1 MDDFDFKALIEQEE
15 RAHKERV
22 RQLKNRQKE
31 YDANTSRMREILE
44 QMRTLMGEYRALY
57 DSVKKTSRRRRDQM
71 EAAGFPDTPA
81 LLAELRSVASGQKEQ
96 DKETTDAQTPQPTGD
111 TEPSAGQPVEAA
123 EHHETNPAGD
133 EPSEWREPE
142 PSEGDGWNN

>member
-96 DKETTDAQTPQPTGD
+96 DKETADAPAPQPED
-111 TEPSAGQPVEAA
+111 DAEPSVERPADDAMGQVD
-123 EHHETNPAGD
+123 NPAG
-133 EPSEWREPE
+133 EESREWREPE
-142 PSEGDGWNN
+142 PSEDNGWNN

>member
-22 RQLKNRQKE
+22 RQLRNRQKE

-44 QMRTLMGEYRALY
+44 RMRTLMGEYRGLY

-71 EAAGFPDTPA
+71 EAAGFPDTSA
-81 LLAELRSVASGQKEQ
+81 LLAELRSVASSQKDQ
-96 DKETTDAQTPQPTGD
+96 DQETADAQAPQPADD
-111 TEPSAGQPVEAA
+111 TEPSSGQPVEDA
-123 EHHETNPAGD
+123 ERHEPNPSGD
-133 EPSEWREPE
+133 EPREWREPE
-142 PSEGDGWNN
+142 PPEGDGWNN

>member
-1 MDDFDFKALIEQEE
+1 MDDFDFKTLIEQEE

-44 QMRTLMGEYRALY
+44 RMRTLMGEYRALY
-57 DSVKKTSRRRRDQM
+57 DSVKKTSHRRRDQM
-71 EAAGFPDTPA
+71 EAAGFPDTSA

-96 DKETTDAQTPQPTGD
+96 DKETADAQTPQPTGD
-111 TEPSAGQPVEAA
+111 TEPSDGQPVEAA
-123 EHHETNPAGD
+123 EHHEANPAGD